1 MENELERER
10 DVDEGM
16 RDVKGL
22 APRGTIRGR
31 SERGARNSPI
41 VAEASKPTIAP

>member
-1 MENELERER
+1 MNCER
-10 DVDEGM
+10 DADEGL

-41 VAEASKPTIAP
+41 VAEGSQATIAP